1 MMKGRT
7 TNNVQS
13 KRSTKNGR
21 KDQKL
26 QKKNSQ
32 KRLSEQEKHKD
43 LNANEDSNN
52 LPTVVA
58 SDSTTHSDPSEAYET
73 VDVRYLDDVT
83 ESKEKDHSVNGSKDD
98 DDDEEEEVKDA
109 REGVNADVWEDASN
123 GALSTGSENE
133 SPDVVTENSG
143 EHFEEEKI
151 NHLETRI
158 GRLEE
163 ELREVA
169 SLEISLYSV
178 VPDHSSSAHKLHT
191 PARRLSRIYIHA
203 CKHLTREKRARIATN
218 SVSGLVL
225 VARSCGNDVSRL
237 TFWLSNIIS
246 LREIISQAFG
256 KSHESNGDAEK
267 KGLQKLL
274 EDWQETETFTTSLE
288 KIEHWVFTRIVES
301 VWWQVFTP
309 YMQSPESNSSEK
321 QGAFSISLWNSA
333 FREALQ
339 RLCPVRGA
347 GHECGCLPVLARM
360 VMEKCISRFDVA
372 MFNAILRESE
382 HQIPTD
388 PVSDPILD
396 SNVVPIPAGELSF
409 GSGAQL
415 KNAIGN
421 WSRCLTKMFGMNNK
435 DDDESEGSDSSKAF
449 VLLNE
454 ISDLLMLPK
463 DMLMESSIREE
474 ICPSINLLLIK
485 RILCNFTP
493 DEFCPDHVPGA
504 VLEELNSADSDGDGK
519 LLLEESFPY
528 AASSVSYTPP
538 STMDVGEKVSNL
550 TGKMSRNVSM
560 IQRKGYTSDEELEEL
575 DSPLT
580 SIVDDSSDFTDS
592 ATSNERYKLLRQV
605 WFYNH
610 NNFLE
615 LLGCCLEFPL
625 PVLVFEYAEHGAMDE
640 QGGVCSD
647 NRQQQLPWSVRLK
660 ITKEVA
666 NAVTYLHSAFPRI
679 IVHREIKQTNVFL
692 DKNWTAKLSDFSFSI
707 SLPDQVMSG
716 YTDVFS
722 FGILSLVILS
732 GRPAVFAGSFGFSD
746 SIHDYMRVLHEKG
759 ELFLELGDEFGGKSM
774 YTFLEMALRCC
785 EKRKEDR
792 PKMIEVAKEI
802 KLIEKSLDVA
812 SRKYKDKGGKKV
824 YLA

>member
-52 LPTVVA
+52 ISTVVA
-58 SDSTTHSDPSEAYET
+58 SDSTTQSDPSEAYET
-73 VDVRYLDDVT
+73 VDIRYLDDVT
-83 ESKEKDHSVNGSKDD
+83 ERKEKEHS
-98 DDDEEEEVKDA
+98 
-109 REGVNADVWEDASN
+109 EGVNADVWEDASN
-123 GALSTGSENE
+123 GALSAGSENE
-133 SPDVVTENSG
+133 SPDVTENSG
-143 EHFEEEKI
+143 EHFEDGSSKEKI
-151 NHLETRI
+151 KHLETRLE
-158 GRLEE
+158 RLEA

-169 SLEISLYSV
+169 ALEISLYSV

-191 PARRLSRIYIHA
+191 PARRLSRTYIHA
-203 CKHLTREKRARIATN
+203 CKHYTRGKRARIATN

-256 KSHESNGDAEK
+256 KSHITETSESNGSDSEK
-267 KGLQKLL
+267 KGRLQKLL

-309 YMQSPESNSSEK
+309 HMQSPESNSSEK
-321 QGAFSISLWNSA
+321 QGTFSISLWNNA
-333 FREALQ
+333 YREALQ
-339 RLCPVRGA
+339 RICPVRGA

-382 HQIPTD
+382 HHIPTD

-396 SNVVPIPAGELSF
+396 SKVVPIPAGDLSF

-421 WSRCLTKMFGMNNK
+421 WSRCLAEMFGINSK
-435 DDDESEGSDSSKAF
+435 DDDDHVESDGKAF

-454 ISDLLMLPK
+454 LCDLLMLPK

-474 ICPSINLLLIK
+474 ICPSITLPLIK

-504 VLEELNSADSDGDGK
+504 VLEELNSAESNGDGK
-519 LLLEESFPY
+519 LLSEESFPY
-528 AASSVSYTPP
+528 AASSVSYIPP
-538 STMDVGEKVSNL
+538 STMNVGEEVAEL
-550 TGKMSRNVSM
+550 AEKMSRNVSM
-560 IQRKGYTSDEELEEL
+560 IQRRGYTSDEELEEL
-575 DSPLT
+575 NSPLT
-580 SIVDDSSDFTDS
+580 SIVDKSSDVTDS
-592 ATSNERYKLLRQV
+592 PTTNERYKLLRQV
-605 WFYNH
+605 W
-610 NNFLE
+610 
-615 LLGCCLEFPL
+615 
-625 PVLVFEYAEHGAMDE
+625 V
-640 QGGVCSD
+640 
-647 NRQQQLPWSVRLK
+647 
-660 ITKEVA
+660 
-666 NAVTYLHSAFPRI
+666 
-679 IVHREIKQTNVFL
+679 
-692 DKNWTAKLSDFSFSI
+692 
-707 SLPDQVMSG
+707 
-716 YTDVFS
+716 
-722 FGILSLVILS
+722 
-732 GRPAVFAGSFGFSD
+732 
-746 SIHDYMRVLHEKG
+746 
-759 ELFLELGDEFGGKSM
+759 
-774 YTFLEMALRCC
+774 
-785 EKRKEDR
+785 
-792 PKMIEVAKEI
+792 
-802 KLIEKSLDVA
+802 
-812 SRKYKDKGGKKV
+812 
-824 YLA
+824 

>member
-1 MMKGRT
+1 MKGRT

-32 KRLSEQEKHKD
+32 KRLSEQEKHVD
-43 LNANEDSNN
+43 
-52 LPTVVA
+52 
-58 SDSTTHSDPSEAYET
+58 SDPSEAYET
-73 VDVRYLDDVT
+73 VDVAYLDDDVT
-83 ESKEKDHSVNGSKDD
+83 ERKEK
-98 DDDEEEEVKDA
+98 EA
-109 REGVNADVWEDASN
+109 RECINADVWEDASN
-123 GALSTGSENE
+123 GALSAGSENE
-133 SPDVVTENSG
+133 SPDVTENSG
-143 EHFEEEKI
+143 EHLEEEKI
-151 NHLETRI
+151 KHLEKRLE
-158 GRLEE
+158 RLEE

-169 SLEISLYSV
+169 ALEISLYSV
-178 VPDHSSSAHKLHT
+178 VPDHSSSSHKLHT

-203 CKHLTREKRARIATN
+203 CKHFTRGKRARIATN

-246 LREIISQAFG
+246 LRDIISQAFG
-256 KSHESNGDAEK
+256 KSHHTSESNGSK
-267 KGLQKLL
+267 KGLQQLL

-288 KIEHWVFTRIVES
+288 TIEQWVFSRIVES

-309 YMQSPESNSSEK
+309 YMQSTESNSSEK
-321 QGAFSISLWNSA
+321 QGSFSTSLWNNA

-396 SNVVPIPAGELSF
+396 SKVLPIPAGELSF

-421 WSRCLTKMFGMNNK
+421 WSRCLTEMFGMNSE
-435 DDDESEGSDSSKAF
+435 DDDDDDHVESDGKAF

-454 ISDLLMLPK
+454 LSDLLMLPK
-463 DMLMESSIREE
+463 DMLTESSIREE
-474 ICPSINLLLIK
+474 ICPSITLPLIK

-504 VLEELNSADSDGDGK
+504 VLEELNSAESNGDET
-519 LLLEESFPY
+519 LPEESFPY

-538 STMDVGEKVSNL
+538 STMNVGEKVAEL
-550 TGKMSRNVSM
+550 AGKMSRNVSM
-560 IQRKGYTSDEELEEL
+560 IQSRGYTSDEELEEL

-580 SIVDDSSDFTDS
+580 SIVDKSSDVTDS
-592 ATSNERYKLLRQV
+592 FTSNERYKLLRQV
-605 WFYNH
+605 W
-610 NNFLE
+610 
-615 LLGCCLEFPL
+615 
-625 PVLVFEYAEHGAMDE
+625 V
-640 QGGVCSD
+640 
-647 NRQQQLPWSVRLK
+647 
-660 ITKEVA
+660 
-666 NAVTYLHSAFPRI
+666 
-679 IVHREIKQTNVFL
+679 
-692 DKNWTAKLSDFSFSI
+692 
-707 SLPDQVMSG
+707 
-716 YTDVFS
+716 
-722 FGILSLVILS
+722 
-732 GRPAVFAGSFGFSD
+732 
-746 SIHDYMRVLHEKG
+746 
-759 ELFLELGDEFGGKSM
+759 
-774 YTFLEMALRCC
+774 
-785 EKRKEDR
+785 
-792 PKMIEVAKEI
+792 
-802 KLIEKSLDVA
+802 
-812 SRKYKDKGGKKV
+812 
-824 YLA
+824 

>member
-7 TNNVQS
+7 TNNIQS

-32 KRLSEQEKHKD
+32 RRLSEQEKHND

-52 LPTVVA
+52 ISTVVA
-58 SDSTTHSDPSEAYET
+58 SDSTTQSDPSEAYET
-73 VDVRYLDDVT
+73 VDVRYLDDVK
-83 ESKEKDHSVNGSKDD
+83 ERKEKEDSVNGSKDD
-98 DDDEEEEVKDA
+98 DDEEEVKDA
-109 REGVNADVWEDASN
+109 PEGFNTDVWEDASN
-123 GALSTGSENE
+123 GGLSAGSESE
-133 SPDVVTENSG
+133 SPDVTENSG
-143 EHFEEEKI
+143 EHFEEENIK
-151 NHLETRI
+151 HLETRI
-158 GRLEE
+158 ERLEE

-169 SLEISLYSV
+169 ALEIALYSV

-203 CKHLTREKRARIATN
+203 CKHFTRGKRARIIRN

-246 LREIISQAFG
+246 LREIISQQFG
-256 KSHESNGDAEK
+256 KSRVITETSESNGSK
-267 KGLQKLL
+267 IGLQQLL
-274 EDWQETETFTTSLE
+274 EDWQETETFVTSLE

-309 YMQSPESNSSEK
+309 RMQSTESNSSEK
-321 QGAFSISLWNSA
+321 QGTFSISLWNNA

-396 SNVVPIPAGELSF
+396 SRVVPIPAGELSF

-421 WSRCLTKMFGMNNK
+421 WSRCLTEIFGMNSE
-435 DDDESEGSDSSKAF
+435 DDDHVENEGSDGKAF

-454 ISDLLMLPK
+454 LSDLLMLPK

-474 ICPSINLLLIK
+474 ICPSITLPLIK

-504 VLEELNSADSDGDGK
+504 VLEELNSAESNGDGK
-519 LLLEESFPY
+519 LLSEENFPY
-528 AASSVSYTPP
+528 AASSVSYIPP
-538 STMDVGEKVSNL
+538 STKDVGEKVAEL
-550 TGKMSRNVSM
+550 AGEMSRNVSM

-575 DSPLT
+575 DSPLA
-580 SIVDDSSDFTDS
+580 SIVDKSCDVADS
-592 ATSNERYKLLRQV
+592 ATTNERYKLLRQV
-605 WFYNH
+605 W
-610 NNFLE
+610 
-615 LLGCCLEFPL
+615 
-625 PVLVFEYAEHGAMDE
+625 V
-640 QGGVCSD
+640 
-647 NRQQQLPWSVRLK
+647 
-660 ITKEVA
+660 
-666 NAVTYLHSAFPRI
+666 
-679 IVHREIKQTNVFL
+679 
-692 DKNWTAKLSDFSFSI
+692 
-707 SLPDQVMSG
+707 
-716 YTDVFS
+716 
-722 FGILSLVILS
+722 
-732 GRPAVFAGSFGFSD
+732 
-746 SIHDYMRVLHEKG
+746 
-759 ELFLELGDEFGGKSM
+759 
-774 YTFLEMALRCC
+774 
-785 EKRKEDR
+785 
-792 PKMIEVAKEI
+792 
-802 KLIEKSLDVA
+802 
-812 SRKYKDKGGKKV
+812 
-824 YLA
+824 

>member
-32 KRLSEQEKHKD
+32 KRLSEQEKHND
-43 LNANEDSNN
+43 LNANEDSNDT
-52 LPTVVA
+52 PTLV
-58 SDSTTHSDPSEAYET
+58 SDSTTHSDPSVAYET
-73 VDVRYLDDVT
+73 VDVRYLDDDVT
-83 ESKEKDHSVNGSKDD
+83 ERKEKEESVNGSKDD
-98 DDDEEEEVKDA
+98 DEQEVKEA
-109 REGVNADVWEDASN
+109 REGNNNADVWEDASN
-123 GALSTGSENE
+123 GGLSSAGSENE
-133 SPDVVTENSG
+133 SPGVTTENG
-143 EHFEEEKI
+143 DDEQFEEEKI
-151 NHLETRI
+151 KHLEKRI
-158 GRLEE
+158 ERLEE

-169 SLEISLYSV
+169 ALEISLYSV

-203 CKHLTREKRARIATN
+203 CKHYTRGKRARIATN

-225 VARSCGNDVSRL
+225 VAKSCGNDVSRL

-246 LREIISQAFG
+246 LREIISQQFG
-256 KSHESNGDAEK
+256 KSHITETSDSNGSDSEK
-267 KGLQKLL
+267 KGRLQKLL

-288 KIEHWVFTRIVES
+288 KIEHWAFTRIVES

-309 YMQSPESNSSEK
+309 RMQSPESNSSEK
-321 QGAFSISLWNSA
+321 KQGTFSISLWNKA

-396 SNVVPIPAGELSF
+396 SRVVPIPAGDLSF
-409 GSGAQL
+409 GSGALL

-421 WSRCLTKMFGMNNK
+421 WSRCLTEMFGMNSE
-435 DDDESEGSDSSKAF
+435 DDDHVESEGSDSSKAF

-454 ISDLLMLPK
+454 LSDLLMLPK

-474 ICPSINLLLIK
+474 ICPSITLALIK

-504 VLEELNSADSDGDGK
+504 VLEELNSSETNGDDK
-519 LLLEESFPY
+519 LLSEESFPY
-528 AASSVSYTPP
+528 AAASSVSYVPP
-538 STMDVGEKVSNL
+538 STKDVGEKVAEL
-550 TGKMSRNVSM
+550 AGKMSRNVSI
-560 IQRKGYTSDEELEEL
+560 IQGKGYTSDEELEEL

-580 SIVDDSSDFTDS
+580 SIVHKSSDFTDS
-592 ATSNERYKLLRQV
+592 TTSNERYKLLRQV
-605 WFYNH
+605 W
-610 NNFLE
+610 
-615 LLGCCLEFPL
+615 
-625 PVLVFEYAEHGAMDE
+625 V
-640 QGGVCSD
+640 
-647 NRQQQLPWSVRLK
+647 
-660 ITKEVA
+660 
-666 NAVTYLHSAFPRI
+666 
-679 IVHREIKQTNVFL
+679 
-692 DKNWTAKLSDFSFSI
+692 
-707 SLPDQVMSG
+707 
-716 YTDVFS
+716 
-722 FGILSLVILS
+722 
-732 GRPAVFAGSFGFSD
+732 
-746 SIHDYMRVLHEKG
+746 
-759 ELFLELGDEFGGKSM
+759 
-774 YTFLEMALRCC
+774 
-785 EKRKEDR
+785 
-792 PKMIEVAKEI
+792 
-802 KLIEKSLDVA
+802 
-812 SRKYKDKGGKKV
+812 
-824 YLA
+824 

>member
-32 KRLSEQEKHKD
+32 KRLSEQEKHVD
-43 LNANEDSNN
+43 
-52 LPTVVA
+52 
-58 SDSTTHSDPSEAYET
+58 SDPSEAYET
-73 VDVRYLDDVT
+73 VDVAYLDDDVT
-83 ESKEKDHSVNGSKDD
+83 ERKEK
-98 DDDEEEEVKDA
+98 EA
-109 REGVNADVWEDASN
+109 RECINADVWEDASN
-123 GALSTGSENE
+123 GALSAGSENE
-133 SPDVVTENSG
+133 SPDVTENSG
-143 EHFEEEKI
+143 EHLEEEKI
-151 NHLETRI
+151 KHLEKRLE
-158 GRLEE
+158 RLEE

-169 SLEISLYSV
+169 ALEISLYSV
-178 VPDHSSSAHKLHT
+178 VPDHSSSSHKLHT

-203 CKHLTREKRARIATN
+203 CKHFTRGKRARIATN

-246 LREIISQAFG
+246 LRDIISQAFG
-256 KSHESNGDAEK
+256 KSHHTSESNGSK
-267 KGLQKLL
+267 KGLQQLL

-288 KIEHWVFTRIVES
+288 TIEQWVFSRIVES

-309 YMQSPESNSSEK
+309 YMQSTESNSSEK
-321 QGAFSISLWNSA
+321 QGSFSTSLWNNA

-396 SNVVPIPAGELSF
+396 SKVLPIPAGELSF

-421 WSRCLTKMFGMNNK
+421 WSRCLTEMFGMNSE
-435 DDDESEGSDSSKAF
+435 DDDDDDHVESDGKAF

-454 ISDLLMLPK
+454 LSDLLMLPK
-463 DMLMESSIREE
+463 DMLTESSIREE
-474 ICPSINLLLIK
+474 ICPSITLPLIK

-504 VLEELNSADSDGDGK
+504 VLEELNSAESNGDET
-519 LLLEESFPY
+519 LPEESFPY

-538 STMDVGEKVSNL
+538 STMNVGEKVAEL
-550 TGKMSRNVSM
+550 AGKMSRNVSM
-560 IQRKGYTSDEELEEL
+560 IQSRGYTSDEELEEL

-580 SIVDDSSDFTDS
+580 SIVDKSSDVTDS
-592 ATSNERYKLLRQV
+592 FTSNERYKLLRQV
-605 WFYNH
+605 W
-610 NNFLE
+610 
-615 LLGCCLEFPL
+615 
-625 PVLVFEYAEHGAMDE
+625 V
-640 QGGVCSD
+640 
-647 NRQQQLPWSVRLK
+647 
-660 ITKEVA
+660 
-666 NAVTYLHSAFPRI
+666 
-679 IVHREIKQTNVFL
+679 
-692 DKNWTAKLSDFSFSI
+692 
-707 SLPDQVMSG
+707 
-716 YTDVFS
+716 
-722 FGILSLVILS
+722 
-732 GRPAVFAGSFGFSD
+732 
-746 SIHDYMRVLHEKG
+746 
-759 ELFLELGDEFGGKSM
+759 
-774 YTFLEMALRCC
+774 
-785 EKRKEDR
+785 
-792 PKMIEVAKEI
+792 
-802 KLIEKSLDVA
+802 
-812 SRKYKDKGGKKV
+812 
-824 YLA
+824 

>member
-32 KRLSEQEKHKD
+32 KRLSEQEKHVD
-43 LNANEDSNN
+43 
-52 LPTVVA
+52 
-58 SDSTTHSDPSEAYET
+58 SDPSEAYET
-73 VDVRYLDDVT
+73 VDVAYLDDDVT
-83 ESKEKDHSVNGSKDD
+83 ERKEK
-98 DDDEEEEVKDA
+98 EA
-109 REGVNADVWEDASN
+109 RECINADVWEDASN
-123 GALSTGSENE
+123 GALSAGSENE
-133 SPDVVTENSG
+133 SPDVV
-143 EHFEEEKI
+143 HFDDVSSREKI
-151 NHLETRI
+151 EHLEKRI
-158 GRLEE
+158 ERLEE

-169 SLEISLYSV
+169 ALEISLYSV
-178 VPDHSSSAHKLHT
+178 VPDHSSSSHKLHT

-203 CKHLTREKRARIATN
+203 CKHFTRGKRASIARN

-246 LREIISQAFG
+246 LRDIISQAFG
-256 KSHESNGDAEK
+256 KSHHTSESNGSK
-267 KGLQKLL
+267 KGLQQLL

-288 KIEHWVFTRIVES
+288 TIEQWVFSRIVES

-309 YMQSPESNSSEK
+309 YMQSTESNSSEK
-321 QGAFSISLWNSA
+321 QGSFSTSLWNNA

-396 SNVVPIPAGELSF
+396 SKVLPIPAGELSF

-421 WSRCLTKMFGMNNK
+421 WSRCLTEMFGMNSE
-435 DDDESEGSDSSKAF
+435 DDDDDDHVESDGKAF

-454 ISDLLMLPK
+454 LSDLLMLPK
-463 DMLMESSIREE
+463 DMLTESSIREE
-474 ICPSINLLLIK
+474 ICPSITLPLIK

-504 VLEELNSADSDGDGK
+504 VLEELNSAESNGDET
-519 LLLEESFPY
+519 LPEESFPY

-538 STMDVGEKVSNL
+538 STMKLGEKVAEL
-550 TGKMSRNVSM
+550 AGKMSRNVSM
-560 IQRKGYTSDEELEEL
+560 IQSRGYTSDEELEEL

-580 SIVDDSSDFTDS
+580 SIVDKSSDVTDS
-592 ATSNERYKLLRQV
+592 FTSNERYKLLRQV
-605 WFYNH
+605 W
-610 NNFLE
+610 
-615 LLGCCLEFPL
+615 
-625 PVLVFEYAEHGAMDE
+625 V
-640 QGGVCSD
+640 
-647 NRQQQLPWSVRLK
+647 
-660 ITKEVA
+660 
-666 NAVTYLHSAFPRI
+666 
-679 IVHREIKQTNVFL
+679 
-692 DKNWTAKLSDFSFSI
+692 
-707 SLPDQVMSG
+707 
-716 YTDVFS
+716 
-722 FGILSLVILS
+722 
-732 GRPAVFAGSFGFSD
+732 
-746 SIHDYMRVLHEKG
+746 
-759 ELFLELGDEFGGKSM
+759 
-774 YTFLEMALRCC
+774 
-785 EKRKEDR
+785 
-792 PKMIEVAKEI
+792 
-802 KLIEKSLDVA
+802 
-812 SRKYKDKGGKKV
+812 
-824 YLA
+824 